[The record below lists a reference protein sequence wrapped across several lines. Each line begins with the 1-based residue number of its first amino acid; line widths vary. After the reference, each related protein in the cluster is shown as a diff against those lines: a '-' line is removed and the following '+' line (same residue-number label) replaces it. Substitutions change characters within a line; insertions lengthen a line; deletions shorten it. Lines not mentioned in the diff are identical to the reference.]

1 MITVEYKKNG
11 SWSYMIEFDE
21 RYRTKAYSEGY
32 PTKEEAELAASDI
45 LKHLRHLDKINV
57 KR

>member
-11 SWSYMIEFDE
+11 SWSYMIEFDD
-21 RYRTKAYSEGY
+21 RYRTRAHSEGY
-32 PTKEEAELAASDI
+32 PTKTEAKRAASDI
-45 LKHLRHLDKINV
+45 LRHLRYLDKINV